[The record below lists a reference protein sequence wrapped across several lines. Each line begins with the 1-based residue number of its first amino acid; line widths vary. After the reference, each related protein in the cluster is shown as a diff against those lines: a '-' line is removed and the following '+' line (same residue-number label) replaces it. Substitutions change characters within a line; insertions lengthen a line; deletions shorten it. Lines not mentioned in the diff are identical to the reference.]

1 LGKSST
7 RSGTGYVE
15 QGTITTGGQNQNGSN
30 ITLIVAVA
38 AIAVVGAGVGVFFF
52 AKKRRVNERSLRR
65 LSSREFQEWVLK
77 RVSGK
82 PATSMDTSRGIDG
95 FTSLGHPLCIKQ
107 SDSVDMTAIDLFAA
121 ALAKSRARNG
131 VMVAFSFGDDAIRG
145 KIRAKRNGLDI
156 QTLTVSELIYNRN
169 ALN

>member
-1 LGKSST
+1 
-7 RSGTGYVE
+7 
-15 QGTITTGGQNQNGSN
+15 
-30 ITLIVAVA
+30 
-38 AIAVVGAGVGVFFF
+38 
-52 AKKRRVNERSLRR
+52 
-65 LSSREFQEWVLK
+65 
-77 RVSGK
+77 
-82 PATSMDTSRGIDG
+82 
-95 FTSLGHPLCIKQ
+95 
-107 SDSVDMTAIDLFAA
+107 MTAIDLFAA